1 MMNNLMELKDCE
13 LEYKETVDTANN
25 FMIKFRKKM
34 LRLCRQI
41 RDLEIE
47 RCLQIH
53 SSINQFVVY
62 EMSAEMNNKYDVQN
76 FAKLL
81 EEFSPQQEMR
91 TVDKHLYGVVQAQRD
106 DDFEEVQGDGDR
118 STTGKM
124 RMDANSTG
132 GKDLAIKG

>member
-47 RCLQIH
+47 RCL
-53 SSINQFVVY
+53 
-62 EMSAEMNNKYDVQN
+62 
-76 FAKLL
+76 
-81 EEFSPQQEMR
+81 
-91 TVDKHLYGVVQAQRD
+91 
-106 DDFEEVQGDGDR
+106 
-118 STTGKM
+118 
-124 RMDANSTG
+124 
-132 GKDLAIKG
+132 

>member
-1 MMNNLMELKDCE
+1 MNNLMELKDCE

-81 EEFSPQQEMR
+81 EEFSP
-91 TVDKHLYGVVQAQRD
+91 
-106 DDFEEVQGDGDR
+106 
-118 STTGKM
+118 
-124 RMDANSTG
+124 
-132 GKDLAIKG
+132 